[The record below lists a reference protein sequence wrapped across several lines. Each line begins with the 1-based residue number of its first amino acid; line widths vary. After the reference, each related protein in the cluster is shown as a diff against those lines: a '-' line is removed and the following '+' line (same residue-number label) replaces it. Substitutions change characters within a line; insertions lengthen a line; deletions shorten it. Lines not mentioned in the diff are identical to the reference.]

1 MTSLE
6 SSVSDATMWGIA
18 LELSITIL
26 EASDDSIGV
35 IYKRMCRYTPMSK
48 TASGFEENSASV
60 KEHSFM
66 MFMVQVSLMVTI
78 N

>member
-26 EASDDSIGV
+26 EASDDSRGV
-35 IYKRMCRYTPMSK
+35 IYKCMCRYTPMRK
-48 TASGFEENSASV
+48 IASGFEENSAKV
-60 KEHSFM
+60 NEHSFT
-66 MFMVQVSLMVTI
+66 MFMVQVSLMVTF